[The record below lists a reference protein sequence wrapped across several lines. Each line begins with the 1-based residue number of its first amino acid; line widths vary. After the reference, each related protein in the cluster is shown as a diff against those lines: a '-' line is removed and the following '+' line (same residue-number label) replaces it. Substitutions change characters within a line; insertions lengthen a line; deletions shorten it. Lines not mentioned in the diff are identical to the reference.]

1 MKKLLILL
9 FSVMISFNSYAE
21 WSLVARSTDKSEYYI
36 DFDRVSKNNGYVYY
50 WVLSNFPFPSD
61 AEGTSSLELYEVN
74 CSPPIKERRKA
85 YYFYNSTMGKKG
97 TRSPVFDTS
106 TGPWEYKI
114 PGSVQERL
122 LEAVC

>member
-1 MKKLLILL
+1 
-9 FSVMISFNSYAE
+9 MISFNSYAE
-21 WSLVARSTDKSEYYI
+21 WSLVSYSTDKSEYYI

-50 WVLSNFPFPSD
+50 WVLSNFPFPSA

-74 CSPPIKERRKA
+74 CSPPVKERRKA

-106 TGPWEYKI
+106 TGPWEYSV
-114 PGSVQERL
+114 PGSVRERL

>member
-1 MKKLLILL
+1 MKKLLVLL
-9 FSVMISFNSYAE
+9 FSVIICFNSYAE

-106 TGPWEYKI
+106 TGPWEYSV